1 MDSVS
6 GLAISLA
13 LIASALIVRCIQ
25 WYHEHSKSQRPVR
38 HQIIKSRQIADFSFL
53 NAKTLEDRLRLRAKP
68 NARLV
73 TAFGLNNSFT
83 TCDRQVHQEFLKT
96 ANNAIRLV
104 HTHNWIKLG
113 ENTRTVLDLCLQQF
127 NDELPYIPLA
137 PMLRLVSFS
146 LVLRVLFNVKL
157 STINLDEARKATD
170 AINRL
175 WVQSKNCRFIPS
187 LYDKTLLN
195 NALGRLLP
203 DEILHDNCT
212 GPLNLIMPAYE
223 TLWRVVLL
231 TFVSIASRAVDPSTL
246 EELQQ
251 AVKNVPQCFCKNNA
265 AEMRALAI
273 AKEGLRLYPPTKRI
287 YRAVSTTDD
296 EGGVIVADVE
306 ACHRDQQVWGADALQ
321 FKPTRFHS
329 WFGEDATKKAGQITR
344 SSVNT
349 KEQEKLSYFP
359 FGVGKHICPAAA
371 GFGEKMITLLVVE
384 LTRRFG
390 TRQTGLEIHFGDIEI
405 QHRVCTPLPSGRDD
419 MENWV
424 LEAKGQDMTVTDR

>member
-1 MDSVS
+1 MTSVS
-6 GLAISLA
+6 VLAISLA
-13 LIASALIVRCIQ
+13 LVASASIVRCIQ
-25 WYHEHSKSQRPVR
+25 WYHEHQHPIG
-38 HQIIKSRQIADFSFL
+38 HQVAKCRQIADFSFL

-68 NARLV
+68 NIRLV
-73 TAFGLNNSFT
+73 TAFGLDNSFT

-113 ENTRTVLDLCLQQF
+113 EDTRTVLDLCLQQF
-127 NDELPYIPLA
+127 KDEIPYIPLA

-146 LVLRVLFNVKL
+146 VVLRVLFNVKL
-157 STINLDEARKATD
+157 SAIDLDETRKATD

-175 WVQSKNCRFIPS
+175 WIQSKNCHCIPS
-187 LYDKTLLN
+187 PYDKKLLN

-203 DEILHDNCT
+203 DETLHDNCT
-212 GPLNLIMPAYE
+212 SPLNLIMPAYE

-231 TFVSIASRAVDPSTL
+231 TFVSIAGRVVDPSTL

-251 AVKNVPQCFCKNNA
+251 AVKNVPHCFCKNNE

-273 AKEGLRLYPPTKRI
+273 AKEGLRLYPPTRRI
-287 YRAVSTTDD
+287 YRGMSTTND
-296 EGGVIVADVE
+296 EGGVVIADVE

-329 WFGEDATKKAGQITR
+329 WFGEDATKKSGHITP
-344 SSVNT
+344 SNVYT
-349 KEQEKLSYFP
+349 KDQEKLSYFP
-359 FGVGKHICPAAA
+359 FGVGKHLCPAAA
-371 GFGEKMITLLVVE
+371 GFGEKMIALLVVE

-390 TRQTGLEIHFGDIEI
+390 TQQTGLEIHFGDVDI
-405 QHRVCTPLPSGRDD
+405 QHRVCTLLPSGRND

-424 LEAKGQDMTVTDR
+424 LEAKGQDITSVVDS

>member
-1 MDSVS
+1 MNSVS
-6 GLAISLA
+6 VLAISLA
-13 LIASALIVRCIQ
+13 LVASASIVRCIQ
-25 WYHEHSKSQRPVR
+25 WYHRHSIYQGPIGCQVT
-38 HQIIKSRQIADFSFL
+38 KSRQIADFSFL

-73 TAFGLNNSFT
+73 IAFGLDNSFT
-83 TCDRQVHQEFLKT
+83 TYDRQVHQEFLKT

-113 ENTRTVLDLCLQQF
+113 EDTRTALDLCLQQF
-127 NDELPYIPLA
+127 NDELPYVPLA

-146 LVLRVLFNVKL
+146 LVLRVLFDVEL
-157 STINLDEARKATD
+157 STIDLNEARKATD

-175 WVQSKNCRFIPS
+175 WIQSKTCHSIPS
-187 LYDKTLLN
+187 PYDKTLLN
-195 NALGRLLP
+195 NALGKLLP

-231 TFVSIASRAVDPSTL
+231 TFVSIAGRAVGPNTL
-246 EELQQ
+246 GELQK
-251 AVKNVPQCFCKNNA
+251 AVKNVPQCFCKNNE

-287 YRAVSTTDD
+287 YRAISTTDEED
-296 EGGVIVADVE
+296 GVVVADVE
-306 ACHRDQQVWGADALQ
+306 ACHRDQRVWGADALQ

-329 WFGEDATKKAGQITR
+329 WFDEDATKKSGHATQNGVYAKDR
-344 SSVNT
+344 
-349 KEQEKLSYFP
+349 EKLSYFP

-371 GFGEKMITLLVVE
+371 GFGERMIALLVVE

-390 TRQTGLEIHFGDIEI
+390 TRQTGLEIHFGDVEI

-424 LEAKGQDMTVTDR
+424 LEAKGQDMTVID